1 MTPTSRT
8 PRPLSS
14 QREAPPEI
22 ADALRA
28 KAPLF
33 AAFSCIWRWL
43 WNAWSF
49 LRQASGDDAYE
60 RYLEHMALEHPGTS
74 PLSPAQYFRFRQD
87 QKWNRI
93 TRCC

>member
-1 MTPTSRT
+1 MTPSSRT
-8 PRPLSS
+8 PQPLSS
-14 QREAPPEI
+14 KCGASPEI
-22 ADALRA
+22 ARDVHA
-28 KAPLF
+28 KALAS
-33 AAFSCIWRWL
+33 AALNYVSRGLWTAWR
-43 WNAWSF
+43 F

-60 RYLEHMALEHPGTS
+60 RYLEHMVVEHPGTP